1 MQSQLE
7 IVLDKDTSYTMF
19 AVPGWSVS
27 ADKLKTQTRIL
38 NKTAEKNLKA
48 DTNGSTAN
56 VNKPSKKRKRGAHSN
71 GTTVNG
77 DNLARL
83 WEEHIEGK
91 LGGKDSAEAVAK
103 REQRKRKKESREA
116 QVGTAGD
123 ITTDG
128 STKSGIGKAD
138 GKEEY
143 QKRKTL
149 KEKRREKKALP
160 QANGD
165 FPPPRPANIAKYAP
179 LDATLTK
186 KHPINPSKDPLP
198 SPSATAKT
206 PSQPSILTPL
216 QSSMRQK
223 LISAR
228 FRHLNQTL
236 YTTPS
241 SSSYDLFSQNPTFF
255 SEYHEGFQRQVNA
268 WPENPVDRFIIWIK
282 ERGSVKTGGKALGTQ
297 KSLFRKD
304 KNGAKSTPALPEL
317 PSDPSIIPLPRHHAT
332 HTCTIADLGC
342 GTALLSRTLTPL
354 SKSLN
359 LHIHSYDL
367 CASSPL
373 ITIADICA
381 LPLKDASIDIAIFCL
396 AVMGT
401 NWIDFVEEAW
411 RVLRWKGECWIA
423 EVGSR
428 FASPTGM
435 KKAGRVAHS
444 IGNRTKPGATKKK
457 GKKERDEDADD
468 EDAIFDAEPDS
479 TAPSQAAPG
488 QTTTDLAPFISVL
501 RTRGF
506 LLSGE
511 PELGNKMF
519 VRMRFVKGLTPM
531 RGKNVPAQSA
541 TAVDYK
547 GTKFVE
553 KEKKGDGEVGTE
565 EETKVLKACVYKN
578 R

>member
-1 MQSQLE
+1 
-7 IVLDKDTSYTMF
+7 MF

-27 ADKLKTQTRIL
+27 ADKLKTQTVTT
-38 NKTAEKNLKA
+38 NKTADRNLKA
-48 DTNGSTAN
+48 DTNGSAVN
-56 VNKPSKKRKRGAHSN
+56 VNKKRKRGAGSN

-77 DNLARL
+77 DNLAKL
-83 WEEHIEGK
+83 WEEYIEGK
-91 LGGKDSAEAVAK
+91 PGGKDSAEAVAK

-116 QVGTAGD
+116 QVGSAGD

-128 STKSGIGKAD
+128 GTKSGIGKAD

-149 KEKRREKKALP
+149 KEKRREKKALL

-165 FPPPRPANIAKYAP
+165 IPPPRPANTAQLTHSKVKPIASHSIK
-179 LDATLTK
+179 
-186 KHPINPSKDPLP
+186 PSEDPLP
-198 SPSATAKT
+198 PTSAVADIV
-206 PSQPSILTPL
+206 SQSSNLTPL

-223 LISAR
+223 LTSAR

-241 SSSYDLFSQNPTFF
+241 SSSYHLFSQNPTFF
-255 SEYHEGFQRQVNA
+255 TEYHDGFQRQVNA
-268 WPENPVDRFIIWIK
+268 WPENPVDGFIRWIK
-282 ERGSVKTGGKALGTQ
+282 ERGLVKTAGKALGTQ

-304 KNGAKSTPALPEL
+304 KKGQKPNPAMPEPPL
-317 PSDPSIIPLPRHHAT
+317 DPSIIPLPRHHAT
-332 HTCTIADLGC
+332 STCTVADLGC

-359 LHIHSYDL
+359 LHIHSFDL
-367 CASSPL
+367 CAPFPL
-373 ITIADICA
+373 ITVADIRT

-396 AVMGT
+396 ALMGT

-428 FASPTGM
+428 FVSPAGM
-435 KKAGRVAHS
+435 KKSGRVAHS
-444 IGNRTKPGATKKK
+444 VGNRIKPGAPKKK
-457 GKKERDEDADD
+457 GKKERDDGLED
-468 EDAIFDAEPDS
+468 EDAILDAEPNS
-479 TAPSQAAPG
+479 TVPSQAVPG
-488 QTTTDLAPFISVL
+488 QTTTDLAPFISL
-501 RTRGF
+501 MRTRGF

-519 VRMRFVKGLTPM
+519 VRMRFGKGLTPT
-531 RGKNVPAQSA
+531 RGKNVPTQSA
-541 TAVDYK
+541 TAADYR
-547 GTKFVE
+547 GTKFLE
-553 KEKKGDGEVGTE
+553 KENKGDGEVRIGE
-565 EETKVLKACVYKN
+565 EAKVLKACVYKN